1 MKSIFKLFNYKLIFN
16 ILKDKDFII
25 FSEQLHEYFFEYFDK
40 KKCFVIKKKEI
51 YVPAFLKILNFRDIF
66 DIHLNYYS
74 KLISL
79 INPKI
84 VLTFDSYNEQYYKL
98 KKKINRNIKF
108 IAFQKTPIFTEFK
121 FYKQDRK
128 FNSCDIIFSFG
139 NL

>member
-1 MKSIFKLFNYKLIFN
+1 MLASAKEFGGIIHSFPTFVTKLSF
-16 ILKDKDFII
+16 LKTLGSTIPEFT
-25 FSEQLHEYFFEYFDK
+25 
-40 KKCFVIKKKEI
+40 
-51 YVPAFLKILNFRDIF
+51 FLKILNFRDIF

-121 FYKQDRK
+121 FFKQDRK

>member
-98 KKKINRNIKF
+98 KKKN
-108 IAFQKTPIFTEFK
+108 
-121 FYKQDRK
+121 
-128 FNSCDIIFSFG
+128 
-139 NL
+139 